1 MKLNIDDTFEEQYIN
16 SMHKATDVMI
26 NCEHCS
32 RLFYM
37 DDKIAL
43 DRLDH
48 NIPLLC
54 ARCRKEIYDY
64 KSQSVNSVILANLP
78 PNSHGNVLRVKLLG

>member
-1 MKLNIDDTFEEQYIN
+1 MMKLKGEIEMKLNIDDTFEEQYIN
-16 SMHKATDVMI
+16 SMHRKSDSLL
-26 NCEHCS
+26 NCMNCL

-37 DDKIAL
+37 DSKIAR

-54 ARCRKEIYDY
+54 LRRRKENY
-64 KSQSVNSVILANLP
+64 SE
-78 PNSHGNVLRVKLLG
+78 

>member
-1 MKLNIDDTFEEQYIN
+1 MKLNTDDTFEEQYIN
-16 SMHKATDVMI
+16 SMNKVTDVMI

-37 DDKIAL
+37 DGKIGRY
-43 DRLDH
+43 RLDH

-54 ARCRKEIYDY
+54 LRCRKE
-64 KSQSVNSVILANLP
+64 
-78 PNSHGNVLRVKLLG
+78 R

>member
-1 MKLNIDDTFEEQYIN
+1 MKLNIDDTQEEQLIN
-16 SMHKATDVMI
+16 SMHKGTDVLL
-26 NCEHCS
+26 NCMHCS

-37 DDKIAL
+37 NNKIAR

-54 ARCRKEIYDY
+54 ARCRKE
-64 KSQSVNSVILANLP
+64 K
-78 PNSHGNVLRVKLLG
+78 PNE

>member
-1 MKLNIDDTFEEQYIN
+1 MKLKGEMKMKLNTDDTFEEEYIN
-16 SMHKATDVMI
+16 SMHRESDSLL
-26 NCEHCS
+26 NCMNCS

-37 DDKIAL
+37 NSKIAR

-54 ARCRKEIYDY
+54 QRCRKE
-64 KSQSVNSVILANLP
+64 
-78 PNSHGNVLRVKLLG
+78 KL

>member
-16 SMHKATDVMI
+16 SMHKVTDVMI

-37 DDKIAL
+37 DDKIGR
-43 DRLDH
+43 DKLDH
-48 NIPLLC
+48 NVPLLC
-54 ARCRKEIYDY
+54 ARCRKE
-64 KSQSVNSVILANLP
+64 K
-78 PNSHGNVLRVKLLG
+78 